1 MRRERQPSPF
11 QWELSP
17 GETVLWQGKPEKWP
31 FVTMGPLNMMF
42 MVPFSL
48 AWGGSFLFVETRMI
62 QSGSILG
69 TLFFAPFAL
78 FGLYLIGGRFWAGV
92 RCWENTVYAV
102 TNKRVLIRLGTLWP
116 KVTSLPLSEISTVRI
131 QGCRRR
137 IGHINF
143 NSGERHVFN
152 SCSGWQPGPSF
163 AVIGG
168 LVMVVPSFRYIREP
182 ERVYDLIESLRKG
195 LESG

>member
-42 MVPFSL
+42 VVPFSL
-48 AWGGSFLFVETRMI
+48 AWGGFFLFLEALAI
-62 QSGSILG
+62 QARSILG
-69 TLFFAPFAL
+69 ILGLAPFAL

-92 RCWENTVYAV
+92 RCWENTFYVV
-102 TNKRVLIRLGTLWP
+102 SNKRVLLRLGTLWP
-116 KVTSLPLSEISTVRI
+116 KVTSLPLSQISSIRI
-131 QGCRRR
+131 QGRRR
-137 IGHINF
+137 GIGHINF
-143 NSGERHVFN
+143 NCGERHVIN
-152 SCSGWQPGPSF
+152 SGYAFQPGPSYGTF
-163 AVIGG
+163 KGAYVP
-168 LVMVVPSFRYIREP
+168 VPSFRYIREP
-182 ERVYDLIESLRKG
+182 ERVYELIESLRKG